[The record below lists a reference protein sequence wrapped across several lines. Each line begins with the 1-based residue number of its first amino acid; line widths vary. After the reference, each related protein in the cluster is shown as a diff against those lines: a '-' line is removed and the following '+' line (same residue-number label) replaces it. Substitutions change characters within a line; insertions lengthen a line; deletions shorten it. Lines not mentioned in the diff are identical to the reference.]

1 MNERVYELLRYLL
14 KNGNSTFTIESLS
27 EKFAV
32 GDRTIRNYLA
42 AVEEFLLENNMTDL
56 IMVKTGNIVVDRSS
70 GQADYVLDLAIKEDF
85 YEYKLSPK
93 ERKFIITFSLLL
105 TDGPITVS
113 KMNELLYVSRAT
125 LLKDIAEVE
134 EYFHKNGIA
143 FYENKH
149 RGFLPKLMES
159 QRRDAIL
166 SLVKDVSMPIMDL
179 FDKNTFSICS
189 KIIRHRLKLKDYYP
203 KAEEAVMLAEQ
214 TFHFSMTDNEFYE
227 TVLVLCISIARISG
241 GKMMET
247 AFSVNLGAITNC
259 IDVAK
264 YLLNRVGLDSQL
276 NSTEEWYLAEKL
288 SECTI
293 KKTVGE
299 APDNY
304 YFIVK
309 SFLNKLAYIYN
320 KKISRDYQLQEL
332 LTSHIA
338 GICSRIKKGERIVN
352 PLKNQIIEKYS
363 ADFNI
368 INKNIWVIEDYIHIA
383 LNDDEK
389 CFILVHVLAAVERL
403 KQKLNM
409 PNVIIVCN
417 SGLGTSVFLSEMV
430 KKHFN
435 VNITHILSYHDL
447 KKELLIAKNKRNLE
461 CDLIISTIPLKDMP
475 LPWIQVGAM
484 LSGED
489 LSRIQNMLSKLT
501 AEFAL
506 NDEVGAPRMDENSE
520 NFVQDG
526 RPADTVSGE
535 KGGVKKSGTLRAA
548 PLSNWFFP
556 WNIVFEEK
564 AADWK
569 DALAIAARPLL
580 QKKIVTEHYVYS
592 MIKNVINH
600 GPYIVFA
607 PGVAVAHA
615 NSTDGVLEFGI
626 SVLVLAEPVKFG
638 HKDNDPVDIVAVVS
652 LDNAKERK
660 ALLFCLMNILCNQS
674 AVKEMRSA
682 STPRKII
689 DIIKKYEAGY
699 AKSNEGES

>member
-1 MNERVYELLRYLL
+1 MNGRVYELLRYLL

-42 AVEEFLLENNMTDL
+42 VIEEFLLENNMTDL
-56 IMVKTGNIVVDRSS
+56 ITVKTGNIVVDRSS
-70 GQADYVLDLAIKEDF
+70 DQADYVLDLAIKEDF

-134 EYFHKNGIA
+134 NYFHQNGIE
-143 FYENKH
+143 FYENRH
-149 RGFLPKLMES
+149 RGFLPKLTES
-159 QRRDAIL
+159 QRRDAII

-179 FDKNTFSICS
+179 FDENTFNICS
-189 KIIRHRLKLKDYYP
+189 KIIRHRLKLEDYYP
-203 KAEEAVMLAEQ
+203 KAEEAVMFAEQ
-214 TFHFSMTDNEFYE
+214 IFNFSMTDNEFYE
-227 TVLVLCISIARISG
+227 TVLVLCISIARTCG
-241 GKMMET
+241 EKMIES
-247 AFSVNLGAITNC
+247 AFTGNPGATNC
-259 IDVAK
+259 IQVAK
-264 YLLNRVGLDSQL
+264 YLLNRVGLDSQK
-276 NSTEEWYLAEKL
+276 NSTEELYLAEKL
-288 SECTI
+288 NGCTI
-293 KKTVGE
+293 KKTVGDV
-299 APDNY
+299 PDNY

-309 SFLNKLAYIYN
+309 SFLNKLAYVY
-320 KKISRDYQLQEL
+320 KKEISRDYQLQEL

-338 GICSRIKKGERIVN
+338 GICNRIKKGERIVN

-363 ADFNI
+363 ADFDI
-368 INKNIWVIEDYIHIA
+368 INKNIWVIQDYIHIA

-403 KQKLNM
+403 KQKVNM
-409 PNVIIVCN
+409 PKVIIVCN

-489 LSRIQNMLSKLT
+489 LSGIQKMLSKVT
-501 AEFAL
+501 AESAV
-506 NDEVGAPRMDENSE
+506 NDGAAPQLDEGSENSVE
-520 NFVQDG
+520 EG
-526 RPADTVSGE
+526 RPVDTGSE
-535 KGGVKKSGTLRAA
+535 KRKGIMVGTHRAV

-564 AADWK
+564 ATDWK
-569 DALAIAARPLL
+569 DALAIAARPLV
-580 QKKIVTEHYVYS
+580 QKKIVTENYVHS
-592 MIKNVINH
+592 MIKNVMNH

-615 NSTDGVLEFGI
+615 NSTDGVLDFGI
-626 SVLVLAEPVKFG
+626 SILVLSEPVRFG

-682 STPRKII
+682 ATSLEII
-689 DIIKKYEAGY
+689 DVIKKYEARY